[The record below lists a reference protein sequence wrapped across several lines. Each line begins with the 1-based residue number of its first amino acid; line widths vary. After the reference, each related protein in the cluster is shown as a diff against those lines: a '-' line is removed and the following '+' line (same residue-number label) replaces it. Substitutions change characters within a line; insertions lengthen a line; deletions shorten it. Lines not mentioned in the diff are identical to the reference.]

1 MDQVAIKRVLVSV
14 SDKSGVVELCQALTS
29 HGAELISTGGTAK
42 ALRDAGLAVR
52 DISEHTGFPEMMDG
66 RVKTLHPKVHGG
78 LLARRDVAAHM
89 EAADVHGI
97 TPIDMVVVNLYPFE
111 ATIARDGATRDD
123 AIENIDIGGPSMLRG
138 AAKNHAA
145 VAVVTDPADYPAIT
159 DELTAKGGSLGA
171 DTRKRLALKAFRM
184 TSWYDN
190 AIADYLARTDDT
202 EPELLPARR
211 LVAVSRVQ
219 ELRYGENP
227 HQQAAFYA
235 SGEGGGLG
243 ALRQLSGKELSYN
256 NLLDLDAAMRAAA
269 EYADEPFA
277 VVIKH
282 TNPCGA
288 ALADTIGE
296 AFARAYDC
304 DQLSAFGGIV
314 GLNKPFDMGVAE
326 QCIAG
331 GKFLEAIVAPSFE
344 PSAVEA
350 LVEKSDK
357 KWRKSV
363 RLVQAAPT
371 TESRFPV
378 EYRSVD
384 GGMLAQTSDRLRA
397 DASSLQVATE
407 QAPDDAAMRE
417 LLFAWALCRH
427 YKSNAITITAGGTLL
442 GYGAGQTSRVDA
454 TEHAL
459 LRAGDKARGAVM
471 ASDAFFPFPD
481 SIERAAKAGITAI
494 IQPGGSVRDDAVI
507 EACNNHGIGMVFTGV
522 RHFRH

>member
-14 SDKSGVVELCQALTS
+14 SDKTGVVELCQALAS

-42 ALRDAGLAVR
+42 ALREAGLHVM
-52 DISEHTGFPEMMDG
+52 DIAEHTGFPEMLDG

-78 LLARRDVAAHM
+78 LLARRDVPEHM

-123 AIENIDIGGPSMLRG
+123 AIENIDIGGPSMLRS

-159 DELTAKGGSLGA
+159 DELAAKDGSLGA
-171 DTRKRLALKAFRM
+171 DTRRHLALKAFRL

-190 AIADYLARTDDT
+190 AIADYLARTDTT
-202 EPELLPARR
+202 EPETLPTRK
-211 LVAVSRVQ
+211 LVALSRVQ

-235 SGEGGGLG
+235 AGDTGGLG
-243 ALRQLSGKELSYN
+243 TLRQISGKELSYN

-269 EYADEPFA
+269 EYDDVPFA

-288 ALADTIGE
+288 AIADTTGE

-314 GLNKPFDMGVAE
+314 GLNRPFDMGVAE

-331 GKFLEAIVAPSFE
+331 GKFIEAIVAPAFE
-344 PSAVEA
+344 PAAVEA

-363 RLVQAAPT
+363 RLVEALT
-371 TESRFPV
+371 TFGSRFPV

-384 GGMLAQTSDRLRA
+384 GGMLAQTSDRLRLKPA
-397 DASSLQVATE
+397 ELRVVTDHV
-407 QAPDDAAMRE
+407 PDDAAMRE

-427 YKSNAITITAGGTLL
+427 YKSNAIAITAGKALL

-454 TEHAL
+454 TDHAL
-459 LRAGDKARGAVM
+459 QRAGEKAKGAVM

-481 SIERAAKAGITAI
+481 SIEKAAKAGISAI